1 MLPRSFVKSP
11 LVVLLSVVAV
21 LCAARANA
29 QTALPPGAPPQV
41 AVCAACHTA
50 TGNSTNPMYPILAG
64 QTARYIYLQLKDFKA
79 GRRHD
84 PSMDPIVAALSPD
97 ELLPLA
103 EWFSKQKPT
112 PNGFKPDPAKVD
124 AGRKKAD
131 ADLCSM
137 CHLGNFSGQ
146 NEIPRV
152 AGQHYAYIKKQ
163 LEDFRAKRRTND
175 GGNMTSVSAT
185 LTDAD
190 IENLAQ
196 YVANLN

>member
-1 MLPRSFVKSP
+1 MRALVKSSFA
-11 LVVLLSVVAV
+11 VALSVVV
-21 LCAARANA
+21 VVSAAHALA
-29 QTALPPGAPPQV
+29 QAALPAGAPPQV
-41 AVCAACHTA
+41 VVCAACHTA
-50 TGNSTNPMYPILAG
+50 TGNSTNPLYPILAG
-64 QTARYIYLQLKDFKA
+64 QTARYLYLELRDFKA

-84 PSMDPIVAALSPD
+84 PSMDPIAATLTPESM
-97 ELLPLA
+97 LALA
-103 EWFSKQKPT
+103 EWFSKQKQE

-175 GGNMTSVSAT
+175 GGNMTSVAAT
-185 LTDAD
+185 LTDAEID
-190 IENLAQ
+190 NLAE
-196 YVANLN
+196 YIANLN

>member
-1 MLPRSFVKSP
+1 MSVRSSILFI
-11 LVVLLSVVAV
+11 VAAV
-21 LCAARANA
+21 AAEPAFA
-29 QTALPPGAPPQV
+29 QSTLPPGAPPKV
-41 AVCAACHTA
+41 EICVPCHTA
-50 TGNSTNPMYPILAG
+50 TGNSTIPIYPILAG
-64 QTARYIYLQLKDFKA
+64 QTARYLSIELSDFKA

-84 PSMDPIVAALSPD
+84 PSMDPVAAQLSSADIPA
-97 ELLPLA
+97 LA
-103 EWFSKQKPT
+103 EWFSKQKQE

-152 AGQHYAYIKKQ
+152 AGQHYAYVKKQ

-175 GGNMTSVSAT
+175 GGNMTSVAAT
-185 LTDAD
+185 LTDAEID
-190 IENLAQ
+190 NLAE
-196 YVANLN
+196 YIANLN